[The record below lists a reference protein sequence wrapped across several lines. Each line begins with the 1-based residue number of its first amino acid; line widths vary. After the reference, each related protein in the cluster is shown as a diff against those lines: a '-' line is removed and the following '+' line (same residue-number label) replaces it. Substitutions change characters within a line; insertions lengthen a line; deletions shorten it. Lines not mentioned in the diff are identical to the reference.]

1 MPWPMSVRSRNVRL
15 MATMAKSIFWSRTD
29 TAGSEQALF
38 TDGDGLAARGTLL
51 AVDPI
56 PFTARYRLST
66 APDWSTARVEVE
78 AEGSGWLRRVTLE
91 RAASRWRVTTAEQ
104 GDLDAALTRA
114 GHPRSGLPGTD
125 DPDRLAEALDV
136 DLSGSPLFNAVPVR
150 RLGLTSGP
158 ADMPRRITVAWV
170 LLPGLEVVPAEQ
182 IYTGLGPG
190 RVRFASG
197 TFTADIDLD
206 ADGYVVRY
214 PGLAERIDP
223 R

>member
-1 MPWPMSVRSRNVRL
+1 MP
-15 MATMAKSIFWSRTD
+15 KSIFWSRTD
-29 TAGSEQALF
+29 TAGSEHVLLD
-38 TDGDGLAARGTLL
+38 DGHGLTARGTLL

-56 PFTARYRLST
+56 PWTARYQVTT
-66 APDWSTARVEVE
+66 APDWRTARVEVE
-78 AEGSGWLRRVTLE
+78 AEGPGWLRKVTLE
-91 RAASRWRVTTAEQ
+91 RATDRWRVTTAEQ
-104 GDLDAALTRA
+104 GNLDAALMAA
-114 GHPRSGLPGTD
+114 GHPRAGLPGTD
-125 DPDRLAEALDV
+125 DPDRLADALDV
-136 DLSGSPLFNAVPVR
+136 DLSGSPLFNTLPVH
-150 RLGLTSGP
+150 RLGLAAEA
-158 ADMPRRITVAWV
+158 ADLPRRITVAWV

-182 IYTGLGPG
+182 IYTGIGPG

>member
-1 MPWPMSVRSRNVRL
+1 MP
-15 MATMAKSIFWSRTD
+15 KSLFWSRTD
-29 TAGSEQALF
+29 TAGSEQALLD
-38 TDGDGLAARGTLL
+38 DGNGLAARGTLL

-56 PFTARYRLST
+56 PWTARYQLTT
-66 APDWSTARVEVE
+66 APDWSTTRVEVE

-91 RAASRWRVTTAEQ
+91 RATGRWRVTTAEQ
-104 GDLDAALTRA
+104 GDLDAALIAA
-114 GHPRSGLPGTD
+114 GHPRAGLPGTD
-125 DPDRLAEALDV
+125 DPDRLADALDV
-136 DLSGSPLFNAVPVR
+136 DLSGSPLFNALPFH
-150 RLGLTSGP
+150 RLGMAAQA

-170 LLPGLEVVPAEQ
+170 LLPGLEVVAAEQ

-197 TFTADIDLD
+197 TFTADIDVD

>member
-1 MPWPMSVRSRNVRL
+1 MP
-15 MATMAKSIFWSRTD
+15 KSIFWSRTD
-29 TAGSEQALF
+29 TAGSEHVLLD
-38 TDGDGLAARGTLL
+38 DGNGLAARGTLL

-56 PFTARYRLST
+56 PWTARYRVTT
-66 APDWSTARVEVE
+66 APDWSTTRVEVE

-91 RAASRWRVTTAEQ
+91 RATGRWRVTTAEQ
-104 GDLDAALTRA
+104 GDLDAALVAA
-114 GHPRSGLPGTD
+114 GHPRAGLPGTD
-125 DPDRLAEALDV
+125 DPDRLADALDV
-136 DLSGSPLFNAVPVR
+136 DLSGSPLFNALPFH
-150 RLGLTSGP
+150 RLGMAAQA

-182 IYTGLGPG
+182 TYTGLGPG

-197 TFTADIDLD
+197 TFTADIDVD

-214 PGLAERIDP
+214 PGLAERIDT

>member
-1 MPWPMSVRSRNVRL
+1 MP
-15 MATMAKSIFWSRTD
+15 KSIFWSRTD
-29 TAGSEQALF
+29 TAGSEHVLLD
-38 TDGDGLAARGTLL
+38 DGNGLAARGTLL

-56 PFTARYRLST
+56 PWTARYQVTT
-66 APDWSTARVEVE
+66 APDWSTTRVEVE
-78 AEGSGWLRRVTLE
+78 AEGPGWLRRVTLE
-91 RAASRWRVTTAEQ
+91 RATGRWRVTTAEQ
-104 GDLDAALTRA
+104 GDLDAALVAA
-114 GHPRSGLPGTD
+114 GHPRAGLPGTD
-125 DPDRLAEALDV
+125 DPDRLADALDV
-136 DLSGSPLFNAVPVR
+136 DLSGSPLFNALPFH
-150 RLGLTSGP
+150 RLGMAAQA

-197 TFTADIDLD
+197 TFTADIDVD

>member
-1 MPWPMSVRSRNVRL
+1 MP
-15 MATMAKSIFWSRTD
+15 KSIFWSRTD
-29 TAGSEQALF
+29 TAGSEHVLLD
-38 TDGDGLAARGTLL
+38 DGNGLAARGTLL

-56 PFTARYRLST
+56 PWTARYQVTT
-66 APDWSTARVEVE
+66 APDWSTTRVEVE
-78 AEGSGWLRRVTLE
+78 AEGPGWLRRVTLE
-91 RAASRWRVTTAEQ
+91 RATGRWRVTTAEQ
-104 GDLDAALTRA
+104 GDLDAALAAA
-114 GHPRSGLPGTD
+114 GHPRAGLPGTD
-125 DPDRLAEALDV
+125 DPDRLADALDV
-136 DLSGSPLFNAVPVR
+136 DLSGSPLFNALPFH
-150 RLGLTSGP
+150 RLGMAAQA

-197 TFTADIDLD
+197 TFTADIDVD

>member
-1 MPWPMSVRSRNVRL
+1 MP
-15 MATMAKSIFWSRTD
+15 TMPKSIFWSRTD
-29 TAGSEQALF
+29 TAGSEHVLLD
-38 TDGDGLAARGTLL
+38 DGNGLAARGTLL

-56 PFTARYRLST
+56 PWTARYRVTT
-66 APDWSTARVEVE
+66 APDWSTTRVEVE

-91 RAASRWRVTTAEQ
+91 RATGRWRVTTAEQ
-104 GDLDAALTRA
+104 GDLDAALVAA
-114 GHPRSGLPGTD
+114 GHPRAGLPGTD
-125 DPDRLAEALDV
+125 DPDRLADALDV
-136 DLSGSPLFNAVPVR
+136 DLSGSPLFNALPFH
-150 RLGLTSGP
+150 RLGMAAQA

-182 IYTGLGPG
+182 TYTGLGPG

-197 TFTADIDLD
+197 TFTADIDVD

-214 PGLAERIDP
+214 PGLAERIDT

>member
-1 MPWPMSVRSRNVRL
+1 MSVGSRNVRL
-15 MATMAKSIFWSRTD
+15 MPTMPKSIFWSRTD
-29 TAGSEQALF
+29 TAGSEQVLLD
-38 TDGDGLAARGTLL
+38 DGNGLAARGTLL

-56 PFTARYRLST
+56 PWTARYQLT
-66 APDWSTARVEVE
+66 TTPDWAITRVEVE
-78 AEGSGWLRRVTLE
+78 AEGLGWLRRVTLE
-91 RAASRWRVTTAEQ
+91 RAAGRWRVTTAEQ
-104 GDLDAALTRA
+104 GNLDAALVAA
-114 GHPRSGLPGTD
+114 GHRPAGLPGTD
-125 DPDRLAEALDV
+125 DPGRLADALDV
-136 DLSGSPLFNAVPVR
+136 DLSGSPLFNTLPVH
-150 RLGLTSGP
+150 RLRMAAEP
-158 ADMPRRITVAWV
+158 ADVAHRITVAWV

-206 ADGYVVRY
+206 DSGYVVRY

>member
-1 MPWPMSVRSRNVRL
+1 MP
-15 MATMAKSIFWSRTD
+15 KSIFWSRTD
-29 TAGSEQALF
+29 TAGSEQVLLD
-38 TDGDGLAARGTLL
+38 DGNGLAARGTLL

-56 PFTARYRLST
+56 PWTARYQVAT
-66 APDWSTARVEVE
+66 APDWSTTRVEVE

-91 RAASRWRVTTAEQ
+91 RASGRWRVTTAEQ
-104 GDLDAALTRA
+104 GDLDAALVAA
-114 GHPRSGLPGTD
+114 GHPRAGLPGTD
-125 DPDRLAEALDV
+125 DPDRLADALDV
-136 DLSGSPLFNAVPVR
+136 DLSGSPLFNALPFH
-150 RLGLTSGP
+150 RLGMAAQA

-170 LLPGLEVVPAEQ
+170 LLPGLEVVAAEQ
-182 IYTGLGPG
+182 TYTGLGPG

-197 TFTADIDLD
+197 TFTADIDVD

>member
-1 MPWPMSVRSRNVRL
+1 MP
-15 MATMAKSIFWSRTD
+15 TMPKSIFWSRTD
-29 TAGSEQALF
+29 TAGSEQVLLD
-38 TDGDGLAARGTLL
+38 DGNGLAARGTLL

-56 PFTARYRLST
+56 PWTARYQVAT
-66 APDWSTARVEVE
+66 APDWSTTRVEVE

-91 RAASRWRVTTAEQ
+91 RASGRWRVTTAEQ
-104 GDLDAALTRA
+104 GDLDAALVAA
-114 GHPRSGLPGTD
+114 GHPRAGLPGTD
-125 DPDRLAEALDV
+125 DPDRLADALDV
-136 DLSGSPLFNAVPVR
+136 DLSGSPLFNALPFH
-150 RLGLTSGP
+150 RLGMAAQA

-170 LLPGLEVVPAEQ
+170 LLPGLEVVAAEQ
-182 IYTGLGPG
+182 TYTGLGPG

-197 TFTADIDLD
+197 TFTADIDVD

>member
-1 MPWPMSVRSRNVRL
+1 MSVRSRNVRL

-56 PFTARYRLST
+56 PFTARYRLTT

-125 DPDRLAEALDV
+125 DPDRLAEAQDV
-136 DLSGSPLFNAVPVR
+136 DLSGSPLFNSVPVR

-182 IYTGLGPG
+182 IYSGLGPG